1 MGIAF
6 AIVIHLL
13 DLIPAAILLVAS
25 VILLR
30 RLQNG
35 ATVLMLIGAALTI
48 VVRLAGTLHMMLLST
63 HSVPSSFSILLSYAN
78 SIGYLVAAFL
88 FALGL
93 LFLARHPSL
102 APDPSTLEN
111 Q

>member
-6 AIVIHLL
+6 AIAIHLL
-13 DLIPAAILLVAS
+13 DLIPAAS

-35 ATVLMLIGAALTI
+35 AAFLMLIGAALTI
-48 VVRLAGTLHMMLLST
+48 LVRLAGTRHMMLLST
-63 HSVPSSFSILLSYAN
+63 RSAPSSLRILLSYAN
-78 SIGYLVAAFL
+78 SIGYLVAALL

-93 LFLARHPSL
+93 LSIARHPSL
-102 APDPSTLEN
+102 TPNSADLEN
-111 Q
+111 R